1 VSFADTYLSR
11 YSYRQVKQLPG
22 PNPELLLTIVIPV
35 YNELHFPDFLK
46 SLLEADP
53 PGIIWEIIIIVNEPE
68 DCPADC
74 HLQNLNTIEI
84 ISNLSSTLGRD
95 DLDIHIIDPGPF
107 PRKKAGAGLARRI
120 GMDEAVRRYNDLDRP
135 DGIIVSLDAD
145 TSCSPDYL
153 EKLARFFLNKPGA
166 GGCTVYFEHVF
177 HKTDIPGADQLT
189 AIINYEL
196 YLRYLRL
203 SLEWMGHPFSVHS
216 LGSAFAVRAGRYVLA
231 GGMGLKL
238 AGEDFHFLQK
248 CLPHGD
254 FWELNNTSVFPS
266 ARASNRVIFGTGPFI
281 SRFMGEGKQI
291 AEVYSFDLFRS
302 LRPLFNTVNSL
313 KEIPGSYDVFE
324 KIISNMPA
332 GIQTV
337 LKSFNWKEKIL
348 SAISECAAPE
358 TFVKRFY
365 QEISLLQL
373 IRLFNELSLEF
384 FPKEPVTSGF
394 FSLMRELGIPSG
406 VVDTEAMLDTARKFE
421 KSRGDIKIT

>member
-1 VSFADTYLSR
+1 MSFADTYLSR
-11 YSYRQVKQLPG
+11 YSYRRVKQLPG

-35 YNELHFPDFLK
+35 YNEPHFPDFLK
-46 SLLEADP
+46 SLLDADP

-84 ISNLSSTLGRD
+84 IATLSSTLGRD
-95 DLDIHIIDPGPF
+95 DLNIHIIDPGPF

-145 TSCSPDYL
+145 TSCSTDYL
-153 EKLARFFLNKPGA
+153 EKLARFFLNEPGA
-166 GGCTVYFEHVF
+166 GGCTVYFEHIF
-177 HKTDIPGADQLT
+177 HKTDIPDAHQLN

-203 SLEWMGHPFSVHS
+203 SLEWMGHPFAVHS
-216 LGSAFAVRAGRYVLA
+216 LGSAFAVRASRYVLA

-266 ARASNRVIFGTGPFI
+266 ARASDRVIFGTGPFI

-302 LRPLFNTVNSL
+302 LRPLFKLVNSL
-313 KEIPGSYDVFE
+313 KRIPRSYDVFE
-324 KIISNMPA
+324 KLIANMPA

-337 LKSFNWKEKIL
+337 MKSFNWEEKI
-348 SAISECAAPE
+348 SSSINECAALDS
-358 TFVKRFY
+358 FVKRFY
-365 QEISLLQL
+365 HEISLLQL
-373 IRLFNELSLEF
+373 IRLFNELSGTSIPRET
-384 FPKEPVTSGF
+384 VTSGF
-394 FSLMRELGIPSG
+394 SSLMRELGIPSG
-406 VVDTEAMLDTARKFE
+406 PDKVEGMLNTARMFE
-421 KSRGDIKIT
+421 KSRGVIKIS